1 MYQVSIELSDL
12 LVHMHICVRG
22 YGHISLFLSVICFRN
37 APLTSFSFST
47 TSTDLGS
54 NSEF

>member
-1 MYQVSIELSDL
+1 MHQVNAEFSDL
-12 LVHMHICVRG
+12 FVCMYIYTRG
-22 YGHISLFLSVICFRN
+22 YGHVSLFLSAIYSKN
-37 APLTSFSFST
+37 ALLTSFSFST

>member
-12 LVHMHICVRG
+12 FVHMHIRVRG
-22 YGHISLFLSVICFRN
+22 YGHISLFLSVICHRN

>member
-1 MYQVSIELSDL
+1 MYQVSAEFSDL
-12 LVHMHICVRG
+12 FVRVYIYVRG
-22 YGHISLFLSVICFRN
+22 YGHVSLFLSAIYSRN
-37 APLTSFSFST
+37 ALLTSFSFST